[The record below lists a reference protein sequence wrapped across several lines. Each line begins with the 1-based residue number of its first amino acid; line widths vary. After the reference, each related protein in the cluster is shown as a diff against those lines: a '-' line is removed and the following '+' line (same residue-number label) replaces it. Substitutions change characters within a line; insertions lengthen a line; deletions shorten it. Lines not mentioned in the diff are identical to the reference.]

1 MPEEVQRRRTKGYRL
16 PPNTVSVTRP
26 GVFGNPFT
34 PQGCRDAGYQ
44 GTDDEI
50 KARCVAAFEV
60 WLGPNWRENWNGEE
74 SERRR
79 AELFRRLPELRGK
92 NLACY
97 CPIGKPCH
105 RQVLLRLANE

>member
-1 MPEEVQRRRTKGYRL
+1 MPEEVQRRRVKGFRL

-34 PQGCRDAGYQ
+34 PAGCREAGYE
-44 GTDDEI
+44 GTDEQI
-50 KARCVAAFEV
+50 SKRCVETFRI
-60 WLGPNWRENWNGEE
+60 WLGPHWREAWDGEE
-74 SERRR
+74 SEARR
-79 AELFRRLPELRGK
+79 AKLLKRLPELLGK

-105 RQVLLRLANE
+105 RQVLLELANE